1 MHRIFYEN
9 LVAPRRAVM
18 AAVLRRGVE
27 RRELR
32 PDLDVELA
40 VDLIGGPWVY
50 RLLISGG
57 KLPEVGPEGLVDLVL
72 SGIASP

>member
-1 MHRIFYEN
+1 MKRRLAGLEVHVLERPFEGPSCCGIG
-9 LVAPRRAVM
+9 LVA
-18 AAVLRRGVE
+18 
-27 RRELR
+27 
-32 PDLDVELA
+32 
-40 VDLIGGPWVY
+40 GPWVY